1 LKIVSPRA
9 VCDAFV
15 GYDAMR
21 HLVVLDAILKVIK
34 PSISHFYAVGRDR
47 HHPAIGNDRK
57 PIPAPGSGLI
67 ANAD

>member
-1 LKIVSPRA
+1 LQVDSPRA

-21 HLVVLDAILKVIK
+21 HLAVLDAILKVIK
-34 PSISHFYAVGRDR
+34 PPISHFYAVGRDR
-47 HHPAIGNDRK
+47 HHPAIANDRK

-67 ANAD
+67 SAAG